1 MNKIYIIIFFII
13 LISLIVYFV
22 PQFTTKQKEQPS
34 VVEIE
39 QPPIKLKEPPVVICP
54 ENNNDN
60 YTFSTEAKL
69 GKNIIENT
77 KQFIKMFIRPIREM
91 FAPLTNII
99 TDTSKISPNKFYKV
113 GNLNTLGNQVINDAN
128 LKVKNKGTT
137 CSNFP
142 SKIYIET
149 I

>member
-22 PQFTTKQKEQPS
+22 PQITTKQKEQPP
-34 VVEIE
+34 VVQIE

-99 TDTSKISPNKFYKV
+99 TDTSKISTNKFYKV
-113 GNLNTLGNQVINDAN
+113 GNLNTLGNEVINDAN
-128 LKVKNKGTT
+128 LKVKNNGTT

>member
-13 LISLIVYFV
+13 SISLILYFV
-22 PQFTTKQKEQPS
+22 SQITTKQIEQPS

-39 QPPIKLKEPPVVICP
+39 QPPINLKEPPVVICP

-99 TDTSKISPNKFYKV
+99 TDTSKISPDKFYKV

-128 LKVKNKGTT
+128 LKVKNNGTT